1 MGRARNTLI
10 YQLKVGLLGVKPP
23 VWRRLEVV
31 GGLTLAQLHEIFQAA
46 MGWTDSHLHSFE
58 VGADSYG
65 TPDPDWGSDLQD
77 ERRVR
82 LCQLG
87 LSAGSRLR
95 YTYDFGDDW
104 QHDVLVEQ
112 IVAPEPGV
120 AYPRC
125 LGGRRACPPEDCGGP
140 WGYAELLAVLADP
153 NHEDHEERLEWMGGD
168 FDPADFDREEVDL
181 LLRSLTY

>member
-31 GGLTLAQLHEIFQAA
+31 GGLTLAQLHEIIQAA
-46 MGWTDSHLHSFE
+46 MGWTDSHLHAFE

-65 TPDPDWGSDLQD
+65 TPDPDWASDLQD

-87 LSAGSRLR
+87 LSAGSRFR

-112 IVAPEPGV
+112 IAAPDPAI

-125 LGGRRACPPEDCGGP
+125 TGGRRACPPEDCGGP
-140 WGYAELLAVLADP
+140 WGYAELLEVLSNPDHAEYEDRVEWLGVEFDADA
-153 NHEDHEERLEWMGGD
+153 
-168 FDPADFDREEVDL
+168 FDQDEVNY
-181 LLRSLTY
+181 LLRWLTY